1 MTNAMLAPGR
11 SSPPAFEGSASPA
24 AGKLRM
30 RPARRPGIEFSD
42 RFAAGT
48 AIVAAGRGTDGV
60 RP

>member
-1 MTNAMLAPGR
+1 MTNAILTPGR

-30 RPARRPGIEFSD
+30 RPTRRPGIGFSG

-48 AIVAAGRGTDGV
+48 AIVADGSGTDGV

>member
-1 MTNAMLAPGR
+1 
-11 SSPPAFEGSASPA
+11 
-24 AGKLRM
+24 M